1 MKSNDRDRILQI
13 MDAVGRVHR
22 LVALGRLD
30 EAFETLGALE
40 VSAEEAPG
48 AIYLQASVAMWAGR
62 WPDAVPL
69 LEGLL
74 RMAPEHAEVR
84 VGDARLRTIPELGAI
99 RLDRARCLIESGRLD
114 EARAALEGEGEDNP
128 PEGDECVLLAWI
140 AAQQGQPD
148 LAFLH
153 LETAGRSDPDAW
165 STALGCPGLASLIA
179 SLN

>member
-30 EAFETLGALE
+30 EAFEILGVLG

-48 AIYLQASVAMWAGR
+48 AIYLRASVAMWARR

-69 LEGLL
+69 LESLL

-84 VGDARLRTIPELGAI
+84 VGEARLRTTPEDEAI
-99 RLDRARCLIESGRLD
+99 RLELARCLIESGRLD
-114 EARAALEGEGEDNP
+114 EARAALEGEDHP
-128 PEGDECVLLAWI
+128 PDGDECVLLAWI
-140 AAQQGQPD
+140 AAQQGQPA
-148 LAFLH
+148 LAIVH
-153 LETAGRSDPDAW
+153 LETAGRLDAAAW
-165 STALGCPGLASLIA
+165 STALGCPGLAALIA